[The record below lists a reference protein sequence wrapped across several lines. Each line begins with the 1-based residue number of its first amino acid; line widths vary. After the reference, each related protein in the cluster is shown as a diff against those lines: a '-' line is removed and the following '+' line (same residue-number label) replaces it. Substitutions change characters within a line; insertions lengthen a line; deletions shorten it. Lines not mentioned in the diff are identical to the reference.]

1 VSDAPYEPTPVDD
14 ASDVLPPALDIG
26 ALTFGDV
33 PDGDQFA
40 TPEPDAGRDKR
51 KTWRERRA
59 ERNGARTKERPSRA
73 RVTRAVPRTKPGSL
87 VQPLA
92 QIYTTV
98 GALLSPFDPVC
109 GSAIIASADK
119 CAQTLDTLAQQND
132 AVRRALLALTQTS
145 AIGAVAIAHA
155 PIALAVATHHVPAV
169 ATLQADIGTRVAEA
183 FANTPQPT
191 VPDDTQDG
199 GTE

>member
-1 VSDAPYEPTPVDD
+1 VSDTPYEPQPVDD
-14 ASDVLPPALDIG
+14 ASDVLPPALDLG
-26 ALTFGDV
+26 ALAFGDV
-33 PDGDQFA
+33 PDGDNFA
-40 TPEPDAGRDKR
+40 APEPDAGKDKR

-59 ERNGARTKERPSRA
+59 ERNGARTTQRPSRA
-73 RVTRAVPRTKPGSL
+73 RTTRSVPKTRPGAL
-87 VQPLA
+87 VQPLE
-92 QIYTTV
+92 QIYTTI

-109 GSAIIASADK
+109 GSAIIASAGK
-119 CAQTLDTLAQQND
+119 CATTLDTLAQQND

-183 FANTPQPT
+183 FANTPQP
-191 VPDDTQDG
+191 VPDDSQDG
-199 GTE
+199 GPE